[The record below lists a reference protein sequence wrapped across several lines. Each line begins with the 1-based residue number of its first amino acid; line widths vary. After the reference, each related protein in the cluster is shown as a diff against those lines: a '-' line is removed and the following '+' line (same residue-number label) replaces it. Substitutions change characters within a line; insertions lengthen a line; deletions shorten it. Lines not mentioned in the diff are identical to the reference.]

1 MERAPAMS
9 ADDHARTSEGSGAKR
24 RAVGAWLIKL
34 GERLGAH
41 AGNGRPM
48 SLEMADG
55 ESDPAADIVDQAEAF
70 QSVRVSDVMTPRA
83 DIVALELSTPFV
95 DVARQFAVTE
105 HSRMP
110 IYRESL
116 DEPVGLANVKDVL
129 KLLQTSCAPD
139 SPPIREPVLRKLRRE
154 ILYVPASMRAA
165 DLLVKMQATR
175 IHMAL
180 VIDEFGGTDGLVT
193 MEDLIESVVGQIE
206 DEYDEAAPQ
215 VIARPGGVYEADG
228 RAPLEEL
235 EAALS
240 LELTP
245 PDFEEEIDT
254 VAGLVTAIA
263 GRLPQRGEVIAH
275 PAGLDFE
282 VTDADPRRVKRVR
295 VRPTRT
301 ARPEDAAA
309 QPAGAAEG

>member
-1 MERAPAMS
+1 MS
-9 ADDHARTSEGSGAKR
+9 ADEQTAEPTGRKR
-24 RAVGAWLIKL
+24 RLVGSWLIKVGEKL
-34 GERLGAH
+34 GGH
-41 AGNGRPM
+41 AGNGRAAVA
-48 SLEMADG
+48 EAAG
-55 ESDPAADIVDQAEAF
+55 QSDPVADIVDQAEAF
-70 QSVRVSDVMTPRA
+70 ETVRISDVMTPRA
-83 DIVALELSTPFV
+83 DIVALELSTPFAE
-95 DVARQFAVTE
+95 VARMFAETE

-129 KLLQTSCAPD
+129 KLLQTSGQADAPA
-139 SPPIREPVLRKLRRE
+139 IKEPVLRRLRRE
-154 ILYVPASMRAA
+154 ILYVPPSMRAA

-193 MEDLIESVVGQIE
+193 MEDLVESVVGQID
-206 DEYDEAAPQ
+206 DEYDEAAPG
-215 VIARPGGVYEADG
+215 VVARAGGVFEADG

-235 EAALS
+235 EAAL
-240 LELTP
+240 ELKLDP
-245 PDFEEEIDT
+245 PDFEEEIET

-295 VRPTRT
+295 VRRAPT
-301 ARPEDAAA
+301 ARADEGASEA
-309 QPAGAAEG
+309 AGAPEG

>member
-1 MERAPAMS
+1 MP
-9 ADDHARTSEGSGAKR
+9 ADDPGRSSEPSGVKR
-24 RAVGAWLIKL
+24 RAVGSWLIRL
-34 GERLGAH
+34 GERLGGQA
-41 AGNGRPM
+41 ANGRYPAV
-48 SLEMADG
+48 EIDG
-55 ESDPAADIVDQAEAF
+55 QSDPVADIVDQAEAF
-70 QSVRVSDVMTPRA
+70 ESVRISDVMRPRA
-83 DIVALELSTPFV
+83 DIVALELTTPFAE
-95 DVARQFAVTE
+95 VARMFADTE

-110 IYRESL
+110 IYRETL

-129 KLLQTSCAPD
+129 KLLQTAGKPD
-139 SPPIREPVLRKLRRE
+139 SPTIKEPVLRRLRRE
-154 ILYVPASMRAA
+154 ILYVPPSMRAA

-193 MEDLIESVVGQIE
+193 MEDLVESVVGRID
-206 DEYDEAAPQ
+206 DEYDETAPG
-215 VIARPGGVYEADG
+215 VVARAGGVWEADG

-235 EAALS
+235 EAAMELQLS
-240 LELTP
+240 P
-245 PDFEEEIDT
+245 PDFEEEIET

-295 VRPTRT
+295 IRPALPART
-301 ARPEDAAA
+301 DDGAA
-309 QPAGAAEG
+309 QPAEAADG